1 MQFATRAALAAM
13 MMLGLAACGGDDKG
27 EDSDAADTVAP
38 AVAPVPAPATV
49 TDSMG
54 VTGGM
59 PMDSTMKHDST
70 GAGHRTTP

>member
-1 MQFATRAALAAM
+1 MMQFATRAALAAM
-13 MMLGLAACGGDDKG
+13 MMLSLAACGGDDKG

-38 AVAPVPAPATV
+38 AAVTPAPATV

-59 PMDSTMKHDST
+59 PMDSTMKHDS
-70 GAGHRTTP
+70 AGHGTTP